1 MSETTLEAI
10 ETITPEV
17 ISRAQGGDT
26 DVIGALYQRY
36 RVDVFRYLYYRVG
49 DQQTAEDLT
58 SEVFIR
64 MIRALEWY
72 RVGNTP
78 FEAWLF
84 QIARNMAIDHHR
96 KMKIR
101 NHLPLDENLV
111 SEAGNVDQAVD
122 LGLTS
127 DLLVK
132 ALAELNE
139 VQRDVLILRFV
150 NGLRIAQ
157 VARMRHKS
165 ESAIKAHQRRALLA
179 LRQILTNWEVYD
191 VTDG

>member
-1 MSETTLEAI
+1 MSETILES
-10 ETITPEV
+10 ITPEV
-17 ISRAQGGDT
+17 ISRAQGGDA

-58 SEVFIR
+58 AEVFLR
-64 MIRALEWY
+64 MIRALERY
-72 RVGNTP
+72 RAGNTP
-78 FEAWLF
+78 FEAWLY

-111 SEAGNVDQAVD
+111 SETGDVGQEVE

-127 DLLVK
+127 ELLVK

-150 NGLRIAQ
+150 NGVRIAQ
-157 VARMRHKS
+157 VAQMLHKS

-179 LRQILTNWEVYD
+179 LREILTDWEVSD
-191 VTDG
+191 VKNG